1 MYIVG
6 VTSCAT
12 GIAHTYMAAEA
23 IQKICKK
30 NGHKVKVETQGAM
43 GQENKLSAKDI
54 TSADY
59 IIFANDVKIKDAD
72 RFKAVP
78 KEKIIQLTPH
88 AVIADPTIVIKS
100 IEGN

>member
-1 MYIVG
+1 MAFSLWVQDTIMRGGSVLPPL
-6 VTSCAT
+6 SDQS
-12 GIAHTYMAAEA
+12 AHQA
-23 IQKICKK
+23 KISFSMKRYC
-30 NGHKVKVETQGAM
+30 
-43 GQENKLSAKDI
+43 
-54 TSADY
+54 
-59 IIFANDVKIKDAD
+59 IFANDVKIKDAD

>member
-1 MYIVG
+1 MYIIG

-23 IQKICKK
+23 IQKVCKK

-54 TSADY
+54 ASADY
-59 IIFANDVKIKDAD
+59 VVFANDVKVKDAA
-72 RFKAVP
+72 RFDGVP

-88 AVIADPTIVIKS
+88 AVIADPTIIIKHM
-100 IEGN
+100 EKG

>member
-23 IQKICKK
+23 IKKICKK
-30 NGHKVKVETQGAM
+30 NGHKAKVETQGAM

-54 TSADY
+54 ASADFV
-59 IIFANDVKIKDAD
+59 IFANDVKVRDVE
-72 RFKAVP
+72 RFKDVP
-78 KEKIIQLTPH
+78 EEKIIQPTPH
-88 AVIADPTIVIKS
+88 AVISDPTIIIKA
-100 IEGN
+100 IEK